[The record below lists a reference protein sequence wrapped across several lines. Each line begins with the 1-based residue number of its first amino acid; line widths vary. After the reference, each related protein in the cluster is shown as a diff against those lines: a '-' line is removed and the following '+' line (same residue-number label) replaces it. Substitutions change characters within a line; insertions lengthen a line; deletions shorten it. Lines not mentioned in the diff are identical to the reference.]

1 MARKLQDRLALA
13 NYKTKLGMGTMSF
26 NVVEAHVDSRLRRKR
41 QDSSVISSSD
51 SSSSTGSEHQDFPGM
66 LSSSPLTGPIFSDNI
81 FGSDD
86 FGGSRKRARFHP
98 AFHEPTSKPISHK
111 SKRAASMAAPSY
123 NEGRHSWKSHY
134 NLAESSPLQQR
145 LHPDFRTAN
154 GPNVSFVS
162 GASTIPN
169 SPPFG
174 PSSDD
179 DRELPVHSF
188 QFHSSSIHGSPPRT
202 PPPTRPR
209 GSRHRKS
216 HAAGEEGADLLL
228 LLANSPSP
236 ANPKAR
242 AHAFPPSTPPPNHAA
257 LPSSMMATP
266 GGTNIFGGFSTPGQ
280 NFNFADYVNITPS
293 PAQGMFGNHTPGL
306 MRTPL
311 AAKEARRKLNF
322 DTLIPPS
329 GSPIVSNVGRGSANT
344 GLGMELGGELDGE
357 SDT

>member
-1 MARKLQDRLALA
+1 MARKLQDCLALA
-13 NYKTKLGMGTMSF
+13 NYKTKLGMGAMSF
-26 NVVEAHVDSRLRRKR
+26 NVVEAHVDNHLRHKR
-41 QDSSVISSSD
+41 QDSSVVSSSD
-51 SSSSTGSEHQDFPGM
+51 TTSSASSERQDVRGM
-66 LSSSPLTGPIFSDNI
+66 LSSSPLTAPVFSDNI
-81 FGSDD
+81 FGSDE

-98 AFHEPTSKPISHK
+98 AFLESTIKPVSRK
-111 SKRAASMAAPSY
+111 SKRAASVAPPSY
-123 NEGRHSWKSHY
+123 GESRHSWKSHY
-134 NLAESSPLQQR
+134 NLADSSPLQQR
-145 LHPDFRTAN
+145 LHPDFRTTN

-179 DRELPVHSF
+179 DQDLPVHSF

-209 GSRHRKS
+209 GSRHRK
-216 HAAGEEGADLLL
+216 ANATGEEGADLLL

-236 ANPKAR
+236 ANPTAR
-242 AHAFPPSTPPPNHAA
+242 TQAFPPSTPPSNHAV

-266 GGTNIFGGFSTPGQ
+266 GGTNVFGGFSTPGQ

-293 PAQGMFGNHTPGL
+293 PAQGYGCHTPGL
-306 MRTPL
+306 MKTPL

-322 DTLIPPS
+322 DALIPPS
-329 GSPIVSNVGRGSANT
+329 GSPNVGRGSGNA
-344 GLGMELGGELDGE
+344 GLGMDLDG
-357 SDT
+357 DLGH

>member
-26 NVVEAHVDSRLRRKR
+26 NMVEAHVDHHFKQKR
-41 QDSSVISSSD
+41 QGSSVFSSSD
-51 SSSSTGSEHQDFPGM
+51 SSSSASSERQDFPGI
-66 LSSSPLTGPIFSDNI
+66 LSSSPLTAPVYSDKI
-81 FGSDD
+81 YGSDD
-86 FGGSRKRARFHP
+86 IGGSRKRARFYP
-98 AFHEPTSKPISHK
+98 GFLESTSKPVSRK
-111 SKRAASMAAPSY
+111 PKRATSMAPPSY
-123 NEGRHSWKSHY
+123 DEGRHSWKSHY

-179 DRELPVHSF
+179 DQDLPAHSF
-188 QFHSSSIHGSPPRT
+188 PFHTSSIHGSPPRT

-209 GSRHRKS
+209 GSRHRK
-216 HAAGEEGADLLL
+216 ANATGEEGADLLL

-236 ANPKAR
+236 AIPIAKAQ
-242 AHAFPPSTPPPNHAA
+242 AFPPSTPPSNYAA

-266 GGTNIFGGFSTPGQ
+266 GGTNLFGGYSTPGQ
-280 NFNFADYVNITPS
+280 TPFNFADFVNITPS
-293 PAQGMFGNHTPGL
+293 PAQGAFGNRTPGL
-306 MRTPL
+306 VKTPL

-322 DTLIPPS
+322 ETLVPPS
-329 GSPIVSNVGRGSANT
+329 GSPTVSNVGRGSVNT
-344 GLGMELGGELDGE
+344 GLGMELGGELV
-357 SDT
+357 S